1 MKKVDINKITYKS
14 IKARILSETPIFWK
28 KVRYIC
34 ISIGVIGSTIKTSM
48 ELNSIH
54 FDLLMPKYYNLA
66 IFVGAIGTA
75 FASLTTNDKN
85 EIK

>member
-14 IKARILSETPIFWK
+14 LKARILSETPIFWK

-34 ISIGVIGSTIKTSM
+34 ISIGVVGSTIKASM

-54 FDLLMPKYYNLA
+54 FDWLLPKYYNLA
-66 IFVGAIGTA
+66 IIIGAIGTG
-75 FASLTTNDKN
+75 FASLTSNNN